1 MVGLHMQKSRV
12 ELVRASKLDGLAL
25 RRDPQRL
32 ATLEKLR
39 AVQYEASQYAQ
50 ATLERMALVVN
61 TSNLFVALVFEQHC
75 EILASKNLDLK
86 HQLPFVASLEVIL
99 ASRLQQIS
107 HAQEVAEVCQA
118 LHLNQR
124 FAALLVVPLRHPN
137 GALLGCIGALNPLPL
152 QLQASQHNL
161 LEYIA
166 SDLLEKIELRL
177 IGLAKPQST
186 PMLDTDLWALLSSTS
201 EAIVAQDLQGRI
213 CFWNRAAE
221 QLYGYTAQQIIGREL
236 GFLFSQNSLEL
247 MRPMLEQVLMGQT
260 VAPCLVEH
268 RHSSGF
274 RVNVRMALS
283 SLQDKSGNACG
294 AVMVCGVPDN
304 PQQSMQHLMLER
316 LTQHIPMFAIQLDQY
331 GVVVAAQGKLLKPS
345 LVVGQAIWQVFADTP
360 ELIVAAKKALNA
372 TSLHARLKWQE
383 RHLECWF
390 VPWQQGVSLL
400 ALDVSQQVQT
410 QLALEASESQM
421 REILHALPMYFWRC
435 DPFGTITMFDSAT
448 SQTPNPRIGQNAFD
462 VFATSSSLV
471 HGLRNILMGETLH
484 ISVQWQKRNF
494 EVWGSPFF
502 IEDRIAG
509 ATGVAIDVTEE
520 TEQRAMLAQTQAKLR
535 QEQERTHIIA
545 NSISQGLSIVDNNG
559 FFVYVNPA
567 RAEMQGYL
575 PEEML
580 GQPVKAFLE
589 PSEHARFEQMTEW
602 ARSGEPLQTTRR
614 MRHRDGTWFEVQ
626 LLARAWYQDGKVAGV
641 VSVLN
646 DITVQKA
653 LERQLSAQNN
663 TVPTVALHQDSQG
676 FAPRDSQGLA
686 PRDSQGLAPREQISS
701 SHMVVLPNVAAANAF
716 MEGVGGAAHFQASFE
731 PSPPEPSQPRLVL
744 RGRSLTLVVLEG
756 RLEEQ

>member
-1 MVGLHMQKSRV
+1 MQKSRV
-12 ELVRASKLDGLAL
+12 ELVRASKLEGLAL

-39 AVQYEASQYAQ
+39 MVQYEASKYAN
-50 ATLERMALVVN
+50 ATLERMALVLN
-61 TSNLFVALVFEQHC
+61 TTNLFVALVFEQHC

-86 HQLPFVASLEVIL
+86 QQLPFAAALEVL
-99 ASRLQQIS
+99 LPEHVQQVS
-107 HAQEVAEVCQA
+107 QGVADVCQA
-118 LHLNQR
+118 LNTQR
-124 FAALLVVPLRHPN
+124 FAALVVVPLKHPN
-137 GALLGCIGALNPLPL
+137 GALLGCIGVLTPLPI

-161 LEYIA
+161 LEHLSA
-166 SDLLEKIELRL
+166 DLLEKIELRL
-177 IGLAKPQST
+177 LGLTKPQNA
-186 PMLDTDLWALLSSTS
+186 PIMDTDLWALLSSTS
-201 EAIVAQDLQGRI
+201 EAIVAQDLLGKI

-221 QLYGYTAQQIIGREL
+221 QLYGYAPQHIIGREL

-247 MRPMLEQVLMGQT
+247 LPAMLEQVLAGLS

-283 SLQDKSGNACG
+283 RLHDKTGNTCG
-294 AVMVCGVPDN
+294 TVMVCGVPDN

-316 LTQHIPMFAIQLDQY
+316 LTQHIPMFALQLDQH
-331 GVVVAAQGKLLKPS
+331 GVVMAAQGKLLEHG
-345 LVVGQAIWQVFADTP
+345 LVKGQPIWQVFADAP
-360 ELIVAAKKALNA
+360 ELLAATHKALNA
-372 TSLHARLKWQE
+372 TSLHTKLKWQE

-390 VPWQQGVSLL
+390 VPWKHGVSLL

-410 QLALEASESQM
+410 QLALKTSENQM

-435 DPFGTITMFDSAT
+435 DPFGTITMFDSAN
-448 SQTPNPRIGQNAFD
+448 SPTPNHRIGQNVFD
-462 VFATSSSLV
+462 VFATSSSIV

-484 ISVQWQKRNF
+484 ISAEWQGRNF
-494 EVWGSPFF
+494 ELWGSPFF

-509 ATGVAIDVTEE
+509 ATGVAIDVTQE
-520 TEQRAMLAQTQAKLR
+520 TEQRALLAQTQAKLR

-545 NSISQGLSIVDNNG
+545 NSISQGLSIVNNDG
-559 FFVYVNPA
+559 IFVYVNPA

-589 PSEHARFEQMTEW
+589 PSEHARHEQMTEW

-614 MRHRDGTWFEVQ
+614 MRHRDGSWFEVQ
-626 LLARAWYQDGKVAGV
+626 LLAKAWYEDGKVAGV

-653 LERQLSAQNN
+653 LERQLAAHVN
-663 TVPTVALHQDSQG
+663 TDAVP
-676 FAPRDSQGLA
+676 RESQGLI
-686 PRDSQGLAPREQISS
+686 PRESQGLIPRESQGLIPRESLRG
-701 SHMVVLPNVAAANAF
+701 SHMVVLPNIAAANAF
-716 MEGVGGAAHFQASFE
+716 MEGVGGAVHFQASFE
-731 PSPPEPSQPRLVL
+731 PSLPEPQQPRLVL

-756 RLEEQ
+756 RLEGQ